1 VCSTVFRW
9 APHGEYT
16 QPMQW
21 LRRGGASSE
30 SEGAG
35 EPADV
40 PSDRVVVA
48 AARADLRWPVVG
60 LLIWGGAC
68 LLPLDG
74 DGVLWWA
81 GRFVLLAALVWL
93 PLALRLIEPPTLTP
107 VAAWVQA
114 FQPWCA
120 LLLIASFLDRA
131 GAVAALLATPWALWT
146 VLLGLRGLLRLR
158 DHSLRAVDELC
169 LTLGM
174 LALPVG
180 GLWLLA
186 ARADLPVLGFVAPFT
201 LLTGMHFHYAGLLL
215 PTVVGLAGRLL
226 GPCGTEST
234 GDMPDQRGRAGDAWR
249 LYRVLAPAVCLGV
262 WLVAVGIT
270 LGGLAEAIAGT
281 LFATLL
287 ACLGA
292 VLLLNVP
299 ARLTDRL
306 ARILLALALLATWPA
321 MALAALYALSRIGRA
336 SIGLETMALLHGP
349 LLAVVF
355 VGGGLLAMA
364 MVRPATRSH
373 ADGQA
378 RTRERS
384 T

>member
-1 VCSTVFRW
+1 VFRC
-9 APHGEYT
+9 APRGKYT
-16 QPMQW
+16 QLMQW
-21 LRRGGASSE
+21 LRRGGASLE
-30 SEGAG
+30 PEGAG

-40 PSDRVVVA
+40 PSGRGVVA
-48 AARADLRWPVVG
+48 AARADLRWPLVG
-60 LLIWGGAC
+60 FLIWGGAC

-93 PLALRLIEPPTLTP
+93 PLALRQIEPPTLTP

-114 FQPWCA
+114 LQPWCA
-120 LLLIASFLDRA
+120 LLLIASFVARA
-131 GAVAALLATPWALWT
+131 GVVAALLATPWALWT
-146 VLLGLRGLLRLR
+146 ALLGLRGLLRLR
-158 DHSLRAVDELC
+158 EHPPRAVDELC
-169 LTLGM
+169 LSLGM

-226 GPCGTEST
+226 GPCESKAT
-234 GDMPDQRGRAGDAWR
+234 DAITDRGRGAGGDAWR
-249 LYRVLAPAVCLGV
+249 LYRVLAPAACLGV

-281 LFATLL
+281 LFATAF

-292 VLLLNVP
+292 VLLLSVP
-299 ARLTDRL
+299 ARVLDRP
-306 ARILLALALLATWPA
+306 ARILLTLALLATWPA

-336 SIGLETMALLHGP
+336 SVGLETMVLLHGP

-364 MVRPATRSH
+364 RVRPATRS
-373 ADGQA
+373 
-378 RTRERS
+378 R
-384 T
+384 

>member
-1 VCSTVFRW
+1 
-9 APHGEYT
+9 
-16 QPMQW
+16 MQW
-21 LRRGGASSE
+21 LRRGGASPE
-30 SEGAG
+30 PEEAG
-35 EPADV
+35 EPADA
-40 PSDRVVVA
+40 PSDRAVVA
-48 AARADLRWPVVG
+48 ASRTDLRWLLVG
-60 LLIWGGAC
+60 VLIWGGAC

-81 GRFVLLAALVWL
+81 GRFVLLAVLVWL
-93 PLALRLIEPPTLTP
+93 PLALRLIEPPILTP
-107 VAAWVQA
+107 VAAWLQTLL
-114 FQPWCA
+114 PWCA
-120 LLLIASFLDRA
+120 LLLLASFMARA

-146 VLLGLRGLLRLR
+146 ALLGLRGLLRLR
-158 DHSLRAVDELC
+158 EHPLRSTDEVC
-169 LTLGM
+169 LTFGM

-226 GPCGTEST
+226 GPCRAAST
-234 GDMPDQRGRAGDAWR
+234 AAIPDRGRGGGDAWR

-262 WLVAVGIT
+262 WVVAVGIT
-270 LGGLAEAIAGT
+270 LGGLAEAVAGT

-292 VLLLNVP
+292 VLLLSVP

-336 SIGLETMALLHGP
+336 SVGLETMALLHGP
-349 LLAVVF
+349 LLAIVF

-364 MVRPATRSH
+364 RVRPATRSR
-373 ADGQA
+373 AGRQA
-378 RTRERS
+378 RARERS